1 MRTSPDWILRPAE
14 AQESNAMYTL
24 EKHDQP
30 LIDPQYRHTDRP
42 PRPAQVRDW
51 TTRHP
56 ISAFLIITFTIA
68 LPVMALPILAS
79 HGVIP
84 GGWMPQVAGIDTERT
99 ASVLLVFAALLP
111 AALWVTWAVEGRPG
125 LSRLRRRMV
134 AWRIGVGWTI
144 LVLAGLPAL
153 TLLFAVLLG
162 DGLRT
167 VEVAPLVAT
176 QVLGLLVNL
185 LLINLW
191 EETAWS
197 GVVQTRLE
205 RRYGLVRAALLTAV
219 PFALVHLPLH
229 FIGDF
234 TITSVTGAL
243 VTLLLVCVVVRLM
256 LGVYLRGTR
265 DSILAVAV
273 LHSVFNRSNNDEG
286 VIAALVEG
294 DGRKLAGL
302 LAVIVLTAAV
312 AVATRRRL
320 GRSYRYELDSVDART
335 LVLQHSPGE
344 ALS

>member
-1 MRTSPDWILRPAE
+1 MH
-14 AQESNAMYTL
+14 TL
-24 EKHDQP
+24 DTHSQP
-30 LIDPQYRHTDRP
+30 LVDSESRHGDRP
-42 PRPAQVRDW
+42 PRPSRARDW
-51 TTRHP
+51 TTRRP
-56 ISAFLIITFTIA
+56 VAAFMIIAFTFA
-68 LPVMALPILAS
+68 YPVMALPILAS

-84 GGWMPQVAGIDTERT
+84 GGWMPQVAGVDTERT

-125 LSRLRRRMV
+125 LGRLRRRMF
-134 AWRIGVGWTI
+134 AWRIGVGWTVM
-144 LVLAGLPAL
+144 VLAALPGL
-153 TLLFAVLLG
+153 TLLFAVCLG
-162 DGLRT
+162 DDLRS
-167 VEVAPLVAT
+167 VDVAPLVGA

-185 LLINLW
+185 ALINLW

-205 RRYGLVRAALLTAV
+205 RRFGLVRAALLTAV

-229 FIGDF
+229 VIGDF
-234 TITSVTGAL
+234 TIASVTGAL
-243 VTLLLVCVVVRLM
+243 VTLLLICAVVRLM
-256 LGVYLRGTR
+256 LGVHLRGTR

-312 AVATRRRL
+312 ALATRRRL
-320 GRSYRYELDSVDART
+320 GPDYRHELDTVDTGASHT
-335 LVLQHSPGE
+335 PVLQHSPSK

>member
-1 MRTSPDWILRPAE
+1 
-14 AQESNAMYTL
+14 MYTL
-24 EKHDQP
+24 EKHDHP
-30 LIDPQYRHTDRP
+30 LVDPQDRHADRP
-42 PRPAQVRDW
+42 PRPARVRAW

-56 ISAFLIITFTIA
+56 ISAFLLIAFTIGY
-68 LPVMALPILAS
+68 PVMALPILAG

-84 GGWMPQVAGIDTERT
+84 GGWMPQVDGVDTERT
-99 ASVLLVFAALLP
+99 ASVLLVFTALLP

-125 LSRLRRRMV
+125 LGRLRRRMF

-144 LVLAGLPAL
+144 LVLAALPAL
-153 TLLFAVLLG
+153 TLLFAVCLG
-162 DGLRT
+162 DDLRS
-167 VEVAPLVAT
+167 VDVAPLVVA

-205 RRYGLVRAALLTAV
+205 RRFGLVRAALLTAV

-234 TITSVTGAL
+234 TIASVTGAL
-243 VTLLLVCVVVRLM
+243 VTLLLVCAVVRLM

-312 AVATRRRL
+312 ALATRRRL
-320 GRSYRYELDSVDART
+320 GRDDRQELDTVETGASHT
-335 LVLQHSPGE
+335 PVLQHSPGK

>member
-1 MRTSPDWILRPAE
+1 
-14 AQESNAMYTL
+14 MYTL
-24 EKHDQP
+24 ETHDQP
-30 LIDPQYRHTDRP
+30 LVDQQHRHRDRL
-42 PRPAQVRDW
+42 PRPARIRDW

-56 ISAFLIITFTIA
+56 VSAFLIISFTIA

-84 GGWMPQVAGIDTERT
+84 GGWMPQVAGVDTERT
-99 ASVLLVFAALLP
+99 ASVLLVFTALLP
-111 AALWVTWAVEGRPG
+111 AALWVTWAVEGRQG
-125 LSRLRRRMV
+125 VSRLRRRML
-134 AWRIGVGWTI
+134 AWRIGVGWTM
-144 LVLAGLPAL
+144 LVLVGLPAL

-162 DGLRT
+162 DDLRT
-167 VEVAPLVAT
+167 LDVVPLVVA

-185 LLINLW
+185 VLINLW

-197 GVVQTRLE
+197 GLVQTRLE
-205 RRYGLVRAALLTAV
+205 RRHGLVKAALLTAV

-229 FIGDF
+229 FIGTF
-234 TITSVTGAL
+234 TIASVTGAL
-243 VTLLLVCVVVRLM
+243 VTLLLVCAVVRLM

-302 LAVIVLTAAV
+302 LAVIVLTASV
-312 AVATRRRL
+312 ALATRRRL
-320 GRSYRYELDSVDART
+320 RRSYRYELDAVDT
-335 LVLQHSPGE
+335 HSTVLQHPQSK

>member
-1 MRTSPDWILRPAE
+1 M
-14 AQESNAMYTL
+14 
-24 EKHDQP
+24 
-30 LIDPQYRHTDRP
+30 
-42 PRPAQVRDW
+42 
-51 TTRHP
+51 
-56 ISAFLIITFTIA
+56 A
-68 LPVMALPILAS
+68 LPVLAS

-84 GGWMPQVAGIDTERT
+84 GGWMPQVAGVDTERT
-99 ASVLLVFAALLP
+99 ASVLLVFTALLP

-125 LSRLRRRMV
+125 LVRLRRRMF

-144 LVLAGLPAL
+144 LVLAALPTL
-153 TLLFAVLLG
+153 TLLFAVCLG
-162 DGLRT
+162 DDLRT
-167 VEVAPLVAT
+167 VEAAPLVAT

-205 RRYGLVRAALLTAV
+205 RRYGLVKAALLTAV

-234 TITSVTGAL
+234 SIASVAGAL
-243 VTLLLVCVVVRLM
+243 VTLLLVCAVVRLM

-320 GRSYRYELDSVDART
+320 GPDYRQQLDTVETGAT
-335 LVLQHSPGE
+335 HTPVLQHSPSK